1 MTARRR
7 LALWGL
13 LLPAALQAQYS
24 RERVSLVLRGEEALQ
39 RQEIG
44 AAIDAFREAA
54 RDTSAVRR
62 AAAERMLGVISWRF
76 YKDNGS
82 ARLHFGTALATE
94 RDTSATLVELA
105 RLSIA
110 EGRYRLAYDFADR
123 ARRSATDDIAHRGA
137 IIQMGRAVTEAAL
150 AARLD
155 GANVGA
161 ADRPDGNAVAA
172 TIAALSTL
180 VRETPGRGEESRL
193 LLLTALIAGDGA
205 TAATAVH
212 SYYLIGVGNTGAL
225 ERVLRV
231 WPGGPGITGTL
242 TRAKF
247 IDAAALVAP
256 PGAEILA
263 YAAYCRRIAREA
275 DEYYRRTLLGE
286 ARSDELT
293 RLYIRASHDLWPRL
307 TWPGAPPR
315 FYPAAVEGE
324 LARRFGTL
332 VELGVT
338 GGYYDMHMGHVV
350 DKEER
355 TVAQYGHR
363 ARVTLFVIDGIVTNG
378 LQSWAWDDAGGHGGW
393 QRGDTIVQVRPIFVE
408 HAISLWVSG
417 DPARQA
423 REQRSI
429 ASDSAYDWKAVA
441 RDSIKYL
448 PGVAGRLRR
457 DGRDA
462 LLDSL
467 RRAGAPDSLLGAE
480 FVRAASQVI
489 QESSIIA
496 HEGRHAIDDALAP
509 ALSTEERE
517 YRAKLSEIA
526 FAERPK
532 IVMSS
537 IVHPNIGDATPHG
550 RANARVMLGL
560 LRWMRAHSREI
571 RGLDVSRPLM
581 PQLPLLT
588 DQQLRMA
595 FRSMDPLAMFRA
607 P

>member
-1 MTARRR
+1 
-7 LALWGL
+7 
-13 LLPAALQAQYS
+13 
-24 RERVSLVLRGEEALQ
+24 
-39 RQEIG
+39 
-44 AAIDAFREAA
+44 
-54 RDTSAVRR
+54 
-62 AAAERMLGVISWRF
+62 
-76 YKDNGS
+76 
-82 ARLHFGTALATE
+82 
-94 RDTSATLVELA
+94 
-105 RLSIA
+105 
-110 EGRYRLAYDFADR
+110 
-123 ARRSATDDIAHRGA
+123 
-137 IIQMGRAVTEAAL
+137 
-150 AARLD
+150 
-155 GANVGA
+155 
-161 ADRPDGNAVAA
+161 
-172 TIAALSTL
+172 
-180 VRETPGRGEESRL
+180 
-193 LLLTALIAGDGA
+193 
-205 TAATAVH
+205 
-212 SYYLIGVGNTGAL
+212 
-225 ERVLRV
+225 
-231 WPGGPGITGTL
+231 
-242 TRAKF
+242 
-247 IDAAALVAP
+247 
-256 PGAEILA
+256 
-263 YAAYCRRIAREA
+263 
-275 DEYYRRTLLGE
+275 
-286 ARSDELT
+286 
-293 RLYIRASHDLWPRL
+293 
-307 TWPGAPPR
+307 
-315 FYPAAVEGE
+315 
-324 LARRFGTL
+324 
-332 VELGVT
+332 
-338 GGYYDMHMGHVV
+338 MGHVV

-363 ARVTLFVIDGIVTNG
+363 ARVTFFIIDGIVTNG

-393 QRGDTIVQVRPIFVE
+393 QRGDTIVQVRPVFVE
-408 HAISLWVSG
+408 HAISLWVSA

-429 ASDSAYDWKAVA
+429 ANDSAYDWKAVA

-467 RRAGAPDSLLGAE
+467 RRAGVPDSLLGAK

-560 LRWMRAHSREI
+560 LRWMRAHSGEI

-588 DQQLRMA
+588 DKQLRMA